1 MIIRINASAGE
12 IQTAAKIDNKMEG
25 GVFPQPVKIKMNPN
39 NIQTKERKWILKSA
53 DSEQNSSAINKIARE
68 LRINPIIA
76 KLLYS
81 RGYTDTAT
89 VKAFLYM
96 EKELLCNPFEMKDMD
111 KGVERIKA
119 AIRRKEKITI
129 YGDYDVDGVTSVC
142 TLYLYLKKQ
151 GADIDY
157 YIPNR
162 AGEGYGVS
170 VSAIN
175 QLKQNGTSL
184 IITVDTGITAIEE
197 VEYAKSI
204 GVDFLITDHHECH
217 SQIPNASAVINPH
230 RPDCSYP
237 FKELAGV
244 GVVFKLISAYEER
257 VLGFKRRVAAE
268 HIFLEYADIVAIGTI
283 ADVMPIKSE
292 NRLIVSFG
300 LTMIENTK
308 RPGLIALMEA
318 SSQKETKHNERKKK
332 RTKITSGYIG
342 YNIAPRINAAG
353 RVRSASMAVE
363 LFLAK
368 DMEVAKALAEQL
380 CAANKE
386 RQAEENK
393 IMQEAYEKIE
403 SQKMDKDP
411 VIVLDSDGWH
421 HGVIGIVASRI
432 TEKFSR
438 PTILVSFEGCGDT
451 KDGNDMGK
459 GSGRS
464 IKGLNLVDALCHC
477 DDLLAKFGGHELA
490 AGLSVTRENLPRFR
504 EKINEYARNNLS
516 CDDMIPTVEADMK
529 ISFSSISLSLAEDLQ
544 VLEPY
549 GVGNPTPTFLTEAIN
564 VNEITSISE
573 GKHTRFSLG
582 EGRGTVSAMF
592 FSNSPDSLGIYNGDK
607 VDVIYN
613 LDINEWLGRRTV
625 QLNIKDIKHSN
636 GQNKVFENEHRRFEK
651 IWNGASFSSEE
662 NILPDRE
669 DFATVYRYIVTAVRQ
684 GDPVLSHRDIISG
697 IKNAYDSK
705 DIGYIKLKIIIKVFT
720 ELNILSIN
728 ETAPEIYCF
737 KVYFSSS
744 KTDLDKSNL
753 LRIIRSQQ
761 QK

>member
-1 MIIRINASAGE
+1 
-12 IQTAAKIDNKMEG
+12 
-25 GVFPQPVKIKMNPN
+25 MNPI
-39 NIQTKERKWILKSA
+39 NIQTKEKKWILKST
-53 DSEQNSSAINKIARE
+53 DSEKSNHAVSRIAKD

-81 RGYTDTAT
+81 RGYTDVAS

-96 EKELLCNPFEMKDMD
+96 EKELLCNPFDMKDMD
-111 KGVERIKA
+111 KGVERIRIAVKK
-119 AIRRKEKITI
+119 KEKITI

-142 TLYLYLKKQ
+142 TLYLYLKKL
-151 GADIDY
+151 GADVDY

-162 AGEGYGVS
+162 SGEGYGVS
-170 VSAIN
+170 VPAIN
-175 QLKQNGTSL
+175 QLKEGGTKL

-197 VEYAKSI
+197 VTYAKGV

-217 SQIPNASAVINPH
+217 NDIPVASAVINPH
-230 RPDCSYP
+230 RPDCHYP

-244 GVVFKLISAYEER
+244 GVVFKLLCAYEER

-268 HIFLEYADIVAIGTI
+268 HIFREYADIVAIGTI

-300 LTMIENTK
+300 LNMIESTK

-318 SSQKETKHNERKKK
+318 SMQKDSKHSDRKRK

-363 LFLAK
+363 LFLAEN
-368 DMEVAKALAEQL
+368 MPKAAELAEQL

-393 IMQEAYEKIE
+393 ITQEAYEKIE
-403 SQKMDKDP
+403 KLGLSDDP

-432 TEKFSR
+432 TEKFAR
-438 PTILVSFEGCGDT
+438 PTILVSFEGNGEEKSD
-451 KDGNDMGK
+451 DDMGK

-464 IKGLNLVDALCHC
+464 IKGLNLVDALCYC
-477 DDLLAKFGGHELA
+477 DDLLSKFGGHELA
-490 AGLSVTRENLPRFR
+490 AGLSVTRGNLEAFR
-504 EKINEYARNNLS
+504 KKINDYARNNLS
-516 CDDMIPTVEADMK
+516 AEDMIPTVEADLE
-529 ISFSSISLSLAEDLQ
+529 IPFSNIDLSLAEDLQ
-544 VLEPY
+544 ALEPY
-549 GVGNPTPTFLTEAIN
+549 GVGNPMPTFYTKGVT

-573 GKHTRFSLG
+573 GKHTRFSFG
-582 EGRGTVSAMF
+582 EGRGSVSAMF
-592 FSNSPDSLGIYNGDK
+592 FANSPDSLGIYNGDK
-607 VDVIYN
+607 VDIIYN

-625 QLNIKDIKHSN
+625 QLNIKDIKHSDR
-636 GQNKVFENEHRRFEK
+636 QNEEFNFEK
-651 IWNGASFSSEE
+651 ERFNQIWNGASFTNEE
-662 NILPDRE
+662 AILPDRE
-669 DFATVYRYIVTAVRQ
+669 DFATVYRYISSTVRQ
-684 GDPVLSHRDIISG
+684 GNDVLSLRDIISG
-697 IKNAYDSK
+697 LKKSSSAK
-705 DIGYIKLKIIIKVFT
+705 VIGYVKLKIIIKVFT

-728 ETAPEIYCF
+728 ETSPEIYCF
-737 KVYFSSS
+737 KIYFSST
-744 KTDLDKSNL
+744 KTDLEKSNL
-753 LRIIRSQQ
+753 LKRIRSQLE
-761 QK
+761 K